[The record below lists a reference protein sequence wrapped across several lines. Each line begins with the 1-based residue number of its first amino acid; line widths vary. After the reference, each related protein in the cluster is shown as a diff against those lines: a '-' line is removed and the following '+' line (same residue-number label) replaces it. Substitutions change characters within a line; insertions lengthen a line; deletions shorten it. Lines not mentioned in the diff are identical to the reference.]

1 MTNFQI
7 KRVTPNDLDE
17 LQTISRITFHETFA
31 GDNSPED
38 MNKYLDEEFSAGKL
52 NKELK
57 DRNTQFYF
65 ATLKNKIIGYLKINF
80 GPSQTELQNEN
91 AVEIERI
98 YVLKAYHGKNPGQ
111 LLYQKAL
118 EIALQKEVDFI
129 WLGVWEHNLRAI
141 HFYKKNGFVA
151 FDKHLF
157 KLGDDDQTD
166 IMMKLSLDHK
176 TGSVNS
182 DNSRS

>member
-91 AVEIERI
+91 AVGIERMD
-98 YVLKAYHGKNPGQ
+98 L
-111 LLYQKAL
+111 
-118 EIALQKEVDFI
+118 
-129 WLGVWEHNLRAI
+129 
-141 HFYKKNGFVA
+141 
-151 FDKHLF
+151 
-157 KLGDDDQTD
+157 
-166 IMMKLSLDHK
+166 K